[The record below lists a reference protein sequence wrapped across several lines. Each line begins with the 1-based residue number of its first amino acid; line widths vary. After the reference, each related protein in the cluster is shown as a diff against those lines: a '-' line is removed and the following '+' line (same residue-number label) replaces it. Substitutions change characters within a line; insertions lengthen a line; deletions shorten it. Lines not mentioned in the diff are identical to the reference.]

1 MKNVQMSIILG
12 TGGASWGTGGAIWR
26 RWCEQNVKQNAKVP
40 WIKWIKWVFPLI
52 IGWFIL
58 GGIFV
63 AYAQISGYGP
73 F

>member
-12 TGGASWGTGGAIWR
+12 TGGASWGTGGASK
-26 RWCEQNVKQNAKVP
+26 NVKQNAKVP

>member
-12 TGGASWGTGGAIWR
+12 TGGAIWR
-26 RWCEQNVKQNAKVP
+26 RWYEQNVKQNAKVP